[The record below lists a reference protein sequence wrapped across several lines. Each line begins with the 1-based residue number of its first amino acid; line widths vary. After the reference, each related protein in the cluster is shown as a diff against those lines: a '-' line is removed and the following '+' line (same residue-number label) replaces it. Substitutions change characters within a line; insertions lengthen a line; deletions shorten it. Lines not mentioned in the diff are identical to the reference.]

1 MEGANYFNKSDDYE
15 KEYKMEIENSKELD
29 RSNMVKNYIQ
39 SRRTMNSHLD
49 CKNENKIK
57 KLSYSPSLNIELN
70 FDVVETIG
78 EVMNTIKELCPKSQ
92 FTLQPIPIGRSQAEN
107 MKNKLLKNLK
117 KIRIFLNKESI
128 PEKDIL
134 QNNVQS
140 FIESLIGSFK
150 QNSDYFIQLESL
162 WIINNLIY
170 FMTKYNENVIDTNK
184 IANLL
189 MEYLITIL
197 KGNEKVKYSL
207 LEIIYRI
214 FGNLLHINN
223 NIIDILIKNN
233 VISFI
238 VEQLNNP
245 VLSFRITCLWFLN
258 KLLIIL
264 GRINSIDNI
273 NILLSKNA
281 ILNYKFILSRIK
293 KNVIFDEISEFY
305 WLITELAKYNPK
317 ILISIFFSQN
327 IQYNIKTENS
337 NIEYAVEIFSFILDN
352 SLTNK
357 LSQIS
362 IRLISDLFAVCDSE
376 INNENLLTKF
386 IEHFFEKKS
395 IILYINDVLN
405 SPKNKYDISLVK
417 DVILLIFNL
426 LCLAPIKA
434 SIFFKKG
441 IVNLIS
447 DRDYHTNVEMMKLLF
462 LTFYRILISNSF
474 SFEPN
479 DEKVIKTCLVIIKR
493 FKEDIEVLILFID
506 ILYCYLKASR
516 TQIENEIENAM
527 EFLINDQNSNIETYQ
542 NMFLNLANIVKMYSP
557 LSKFMRNI

>member
-1 MEGANYFNKSDDYE
+1 MEGANFFNKSDDFE
-15 KEYKMEIENSKELD
+15 KEYKMEIENSRELD

-223 NIIDILIKNN
+223 NIIEILIKNN

-245 VLSFRITCLWFLN
+245 VLSFRITCLWLLN
-258 KLLIIL
+258 KILIIL

-327 IQYNIKTENS
+327 IQYNINSENA

>member
-1 MEGANYFNKSDDYE
+1 MEGANYFNKSDDFE

-49 CKNENKIK
+49 CKNEKKIK
-57 KLSYSPSLNIELN
+57 RLSYSPSLNIDLN
-70 FDVVETIG
+70 FDIVKTIG
-78 EVMNTIKELCPKSQ
+78 EVMNIIKELSPKNQ
-92 FTLQPIPIGRSQAEN
+92 YTLQPIPIGRSQAEN
-107 MKNKLLKNLK
+107 IKNKLLKNLK

-140 FIESLIGSFK
+140 FIESLIGSFN

-170 FMTKYNENVIDTNK
+170 FMSKYNENAIDTNK

-189 MEYLITIL
+189 MEYLIIIL
-197 KGNEKVKYSL
+197 KGNEKVKYSI

-214 FGNLLHINN
+214 FGNLIHINN
-223 NIIDILIKNN
+223 NIIGILIKNN

-245 VLSFRITCLWFLN
+245 VLSFRITCLWLLN

-264 GRINSIDNI
+264 GRINSTDNI
-273 NILLSKNA
+273 NILLSRNA

-293 KNVIFDEISEFY
+293 NNVIFDEISEFY
-305 WLITELAKYNPK
+305 WLITELSKYNPK
-317 ILISIFFSQN
+317 ILIPIFFSQN
-327 IQYNIKTENS
+327 IQYNISSES
-337 NIEYAVEIFSFILDN
+337 ANIEYPVEIFSFILDN

-362 IRLISDLFAVCDSE
+362 IRLISDLLAVCDSE
-376 INNENLLTKF
+376 IKNENLLTKF
-386 IEHFFEKKS
+386 IENFFEKKS

-426 LCLAPIKA
+426 LCIAPIKA

-493 FKEDIEVLILFID
+493 FKDDKEVLILFID

-516 TQIENEIENAM
+516 TQIENEIENAIQ
-527 EFLINDQNSNIETYQ
+527 FLMDDQNSNIEIYQ
-542 NMFLNLANIVKMYSP
+542 NMYLNLANIVKMYSP

>member
-1 MEGANYFNKSDDYE
+1 MEGANFFNKSDDFE
-15 KEYKMEIENSKELD
+15 KEYKMEIENSRELD

-238 VEQLNNP
+238 VDQLNNP

-273 NILLSKNA
+273 NILLSRNA

-327 IQYNIKTENS
+327 IQYNINSENA

>member
-1 MEGANYFNKSDDYE
+1 MEGANYFNKSDDYA
-15 KEYKMEIENSKELD
+15 KEYKMEIENSRELD
-29 RSNMVKNYIQ
+29 RSNMVKNFIY
-39 SRRTMNSHLD
+39 SRRTMGTHPVS
-49 CKNENKIK
+49 KNENKIK
-57 KLSYSPSLNIELN
+57 RHSYSPNLKIELN
-70 FDVVETIG
+70 FDIVNTIG
-78 EVMNTIKELCPKSQ
+78 EVMNIIKELSSKNQNNLNQ
-92 FTLQPIPIGRSQAEN
+92 FSIGRSEVEN

-117 KIRIFLNKESI
+117 KIRIYLNKESL

-134 QNNVQS
+134 QRNVQG
-140 FIESLIGSFK
+140 FIESLFDSFK
-150 QNSDYFIQLESL
+150 QNSDHFIQLESL

-170 FMTKYNENVIDTNK
+170 FITKYKENVIDAYK

-189 MEYLITIL
+189 MEYLTTIL
-197 KGNEKVKYSL
+197 KGDEKVKYTL

-214 FGNLLHINN
+214 FGNLIYINN
-223 NIIDILIKNN
+223 NIISILISNN
-233 VISFI
+233 VISLI
-238 VEQLNNP
+238 MEQLNNP
-245 VLSFRITCLWFLN
+245 VFSFRITCLWLLN
-258 KLLIIL
+258 KLMIIL
-264 GRINSIDNI
+264 GRINSTDNI
-273 NILLSKNA
+273 NILLSRNA
-281 ILNYKFILSRIK
+281 IINYKFILSRIK
-293 KNVIFDEISEFY
+293 NNFMFDEVSEFY

-317 ILISIFFSQN
+317 VLIPIFFSQN
-327 IQYNIKTENS
+327 IQYNINPENV
-337 NIEYAVEIFSFILDN
+337 NIEYAVENFSLILDN

-362 IRLISDLFAVCDSE
+362 IRLISDLLVVCDTE
-376 INNENLLTKF
+376 IKNENLLIKF

-426 LCLAPIKA
+426 MCLAQIKA
-434 SIFFKKG
+434 SIYFKKG

-447 DRDYHTNVEMMKLLF
+447 DRDYHNNVELMKLLF

-493 FKEDIEVLILFID
+493 FKDDESVIILFID

-516 TQIENEIENAM
+516 TQIEKEIEYEM
-527 EFLINDQNSNIETYQ
+527 EILTNDQNSNIEAYQ
-542 NMFLNLANIVKMYSP
+542 KMFLNLANTVRLSSP

>member
-1 MEGANYFNKSDDYE
+1 MEGANFFNKSDDFE
-15 KEYKMEIENSKELD
+15 KEYKMAIENSRELD

-197 KGNEKVKYSL
+197 KGNEKVKYFL

-223 NIIDILIKNN
+223 NIINILIKNN

-238 VEQLNNP
+238 VDQLNNP

-273 NILLSKNA
+273 NILLSRNA

-327 IQYNIKTENS
+327 IQYNINSENV

-527 EFLINDQNSNIETYQ
+527 QFLVDDENSNIEIYQ
-542 NMFLNLANIVKMYSP
+542 NMFLNLANVVKMYSP

>member
-1 MEGANYFNKSDDYE
+1 
-15 KEYKMEIENSKELD
+15 MEIENSRELD

-39 SRRTMNSHLD
+39 SRRTMNSHPD

-184 IANLL
+184 ISNLL

>member
-1 MEGANYFNKSDDYE
+1 MEGANYFNKSDDFE

-49 CKNENKIK
+49 CKNEKKIK
-57 KLSYSPSLNIELN
+57 RLSYSPSLNIDLN
-70 FDVVETIG
+70 FDIVKTIG
-78 EVMNTIKELCPKSQ
+78 EVMNIIKELSPKNQ
-92 FTLQPIPIGRSQAEN
+92 YTLQPIPIGRSQAEN
-107 MKNKLLKNLK
+107 IKNKLLKNLK

-140 FIESLIGSFK
+140 FIESLIGSFN

-170 FMTKYNENVIDTNK
+170 FMSKYNENAIDTNK

-189 MEYLITIL
+189 MEYLIIIL
-197 KGNEKVKYSL
+197 KGNEKVKYSI

-214 FGNLLHINN
+214 FGNLIHINN
-223 NIIDILIKNN
+223 NIIGILIKNN
-233 VISFI
+233 VINFI

-245 VLSFRITCLWFLN
+245 VLSFRITCLWLLN

-264 GRINSIDNI
+264 GRINSTDNI
-273 NILLSKNA
+273 NILLSRNA

-293 KNVIFDEISEFY
+293 NNIIFDEISEFY

-317 ILISIFFSQN
+317 ILIPIFFSQN
-327 IQYNIKTENS
+327 IQYNISSES
-337 NIEYAVEIFSFILDN
+337 ANIEYPVEIFSFILDN

-362 IRLISDLFAVCDSE
+362 IRLISDLLAVCDSE
-376 INNENLLTKF
+376 IKNENLLTKF
-386 IEHFFEKKS
+386 IENFFEKKS

-426 LCLAPIKA
+426 LCIAPIKA

-493 FKEDIEVLILFID
+493 FKDDKEVLILFID

-527 EFLINDQNSNIETYQ
+527 QFLMDDQNSNIDIYQ
-542 NMFLNLANIVKMYSP
+542 NMYLNLANIVKMYSP

>member
-1 MEGANYFNKSDDYE
+1 MEGANYFNKSDDFE
-15 KEYKMEIENSKELD
+15 KEYKMEIENSRELD

>member
-1 MEGANYFNKSDDYE
+1 MEGANFFNKSDDFE
-15 KEYKMEIENSKELD
+15 KEYKMEIENSRELD

-184 IANLL
+184 ISNLL

-238 VEQLNNP
+238 VDQLNNP

-273 NILLSKNA
+273 NILLSRNA

-447 DRDYHTNVEMMKLLF
+447 DRDYHNNVEMMKLLF

>member
-1 MEGANYFNKSDDYE
+1 MEGANYFNKSDDFE

-49 CKNENKIK
+49 CKNEKKIK
-57 KLSYSPSLNIELN
+57 RLSYSPSLNIDLN
-70 FDVVETIG
+70 FDIVKTIG
-78 EVMNTIKELCPKSQ
+78 EVMNIIKELCPKNQ
-92 FTLQPIPIGRSQAEN
+92 YTLQPIPIGRSQTEN

-140 FIESLIGSFK
+140 FIESLIGSFN

-170 FMTKYNENVIDTNK
+170 FMSKYNEYAIDTNK

-189 MEYLITIL
+189 MEYLIIIL
-197 KGNEKVKYSL
+197 KGNEKVKYSI

-214 FGNLLHINN
+214 FGNLIHINN
-223 NIIDILIKNN
+223 NIIGILIKNN
-233 VISFI
+233 VINFI

-245 VLSFRITCLWFLN
+245 VLSFRITCLWLLN

-264 GRINSIDNI
+264 GRINSTDNI
-273 NILLSKNA
+273 NILLSRNA

-293 KNVIFDEISEFY
+293 NNIIFDEISEFY

-317 ILISIFFSQN
+317 ILIPIFFSQN
-327 IQYNIKTENS
+327 IQYNISSES
-337 NIEYAVEIFSFILDN
+337 ANIEYPVEIFSFILDN

-362 IRLISDLFAVCDSE
+362 IRLISDLLAVCDSE
-376 INNENLLTKF
+376 IKNENLLTKF
-386 IEHFFEKKS
+386 IENFFEKKS

-426 LCLAPIKA
+426 LCIAPIKA

-493 FKEDIEVLILFID
+493 FKDDKEVLILFID

-527 EFLINDQNSNIETYQ
+527 QFLMDDQNSNIEIYQ
-542 NMFLNLANIVKMYSP
+542 NMYLNLANIVKMYSP

>member
-1 MEGANYFNKSDDYE
+1 MEGANFFNKSDDFE
-15 KEYKMEIENSKELD
+15 KEYKMEIENSRELD

-78 EVMNTIKELCPKSQ
+78 EVMNAIKELCPKSQ

-140 FIESLIGSFK
+140 FIESLIGSFN

-245 VLSFRITCLWFLN
+245 VLSFRITCLWLLN
-258 KLLIIL
+258 KILIIL

>member
-1 MEGANYFNKSDDYE
+1 MEGANFFNKSDDFE
-15 KEYKMEIENSKELD
+15 KEYKMEIENSRELD

-238 VEQLNNP
+238 VDQLNNP

-273 NILLSKNA
+273 NILLSRNA

-327 IQYNIKTENS
+327 IQYNINS
-337 NIEYAVEIFSFILDN
+337 KNVNIEYAVEIFSFILDN

>member
-1 MEGANYFNKSDDYE
+1 MEGANYFNKSDDFE
-15 KEYKMEIENSKELD
+15 KEYKMEIENSRELD

-184 IANLL
+184 ISNLL

-273 NILLSKNA
+273 NILLSRNA

>member
-1 MEGANYFNKSDDYE
+1 MEGANYFNKSDDFE

-49 CKNENKIK
+49 CKNEKKIK
-57 KLSYSPSLNIELN
+57 RLSYSPSLNIDLN
-70 FDVVETIG
+70 FDIVKTIG
-78 EVMNTIKELCPKSQ
+78 EVMNIIKELCPKNQ
-92 FTLQPIPIGRSQAEN
+92 YTLQPIPIGRSQTEN

-140 FIESLIGSFK
+140 FIESLIGSFN

-170 FMTKYNENVIDTNK
+170 FMSKYNENAIDTNK

-189 MEYLITIL
+189 MEYLIIIL
-197 KGNEKVKYSL
+197 KGNEKVKYSI

-214 FGNLLHINN
+214 FGNLIHINN
-223 NIIDILIKNN
+223 NIIGILIKNN

-245 VLSFRITCLWFLN
+245 VLSFRITCLWLLN

-264 GRINSIDNI
+264 GRINSTDNI
-273 NILLSKNA
+273 NILLSRNA

-293 KNVIFDEISEFY
+293 NNIIFDEISEFY

-317 ILISIFFSQN
+317 ILIPIFFSQN
-327 IQYNIKTENS
+327 IQYNISSES
-337 NIEYAVEIFSFILDN
+337 ANIEYPVEIFSFILDN

-362 IRLISDLFAVCDSE
+362 IRLISDLLAVCDSE
-376 INNENLLTKF
+376 IKNENLLTKF
-386 IEHFFEKKS
+386 IENFFEKKS

-426 LCLAPIKA
+426 LCIAPIKA

-493 FKEDIEVLILFID
+493 FKDDKEVLILFID

-527 EFLINDQNSNIETYQ
+527 QFLMDDQNSNIEIYQ
-542 NMFLNLANIVKMYSP
+542 NMYLNLANIVKMYSP

>member
-1 MEGANYFNKSDDYE
+1 
-15 KEYKMEIENSKELD
+15 
-29 RSNMVKNYIQ
+29 MVKNYIQ
-39 SRRTMNSHLD
+39 SRRTMNSNLVS
-49 CKNENKIK
+49 KNENKIK
-57 KLSYSPSLNIELN
+57 RLSYSPSKKPELN
-70 FDVVETIG
+70 FDVVKTIG
-78 EVMNTIKELCPKSQ
+78 EVMNTIKELCPKNQYTFQS
-92 FTLQPIPIGRSQAEN
+92 FPLGRIESEN

-134 QNNVQS
+134 QNNIQD

-150 QNSDYFIQLESL
+150 QNSDHFIQLESL

-170 FMTKYNENVIDTNK
+170 FTAKYNENVLDTNK
-184 IANLL
+184 IANFLI
-189 MEYLITIL
+189 EYLVTVL
-197 KGNEKVKYSL
+197 KGDEKVKYSL

-214 FGNLLHINN
+214 FGNLIYINN
-223 NIIDILIKNN
+223 NIIDSLIKYN
-233 VISFI
+233 VISII

-245 VLSFRITCLWFLN
+245 VLSFRITCLWLLN
-258 KLLIIL
+258 KILIIL
-264 GRINSIDNI
+264 ERINSPDNI

-281 ILNYKFILSRIK
+281 ISNYKFILSRIK
-293 KNVIFDEISEFY
+293 NNVIFDEISEFY

-317 ILISIFFSQN
+317 ILIPIFLSKN
-327 IQYNIKTENS
+327 IQYNINS
-337 NIEYAVEIFSFILDN
+337 ESANFEYAIEIFSFILDN

-362 IRLISDLFAVCDSE
+362 IRLISDLLVICDGE
-376 INNENLLTKF
+376 IKNENLLTKF
-386 IEHFFEKKS
+386 IEYFFEKKS
-395 IILYINDVLN
+395 IILFINDVLN

-447 DRDYHTNVEMMKLLF
+447 DRDYHNNVGMMKLLF

-493 FKEDIEVLILFID
+493 FKNDKEVIILFID
-506 ILYCYLKASR
+506 ILYCYLQASR

-527 EFLINDQNSNIETYQ
+527 EFLTNDENSNIEIYQ
-542 NMFLNLANIVKMYSP
+542 NMFLNLANIVKLYSP

>member
-1 MEGANYFNKSDDYE
+1 MEGANFFNKSDDFE
-15 KEYKMEIENSKELD
+15 KEYKMEIENSRELD

-223 NIIDILIKNN
+223 NIINILIKNN

-238 VEQLNNP
+238 VDQLNNP

-273 NILLSKNA
+273 NILLSRNA

-386 IEHFFEKKS
+386 IENFFEKKS

-447 DRDYHTNVEMMKLLF
+447 DRDYHTNVETMKLLF

-493 FKEDIEVLILFID
+493 FK
-506 ILYCYLKASR
+506 
-516 TQIENEIENAM
+516 
-527 EFLINDQNSNIETYQ
+527 
-542 NMFLNLANIVKMYSP
+542 
-557 LSKFMRNI
+557 

>member
-1 MEGANYFNKSDDYE
+1 MEGANYFNKSDDFE
-15 KEYKMEIENSKELD
+15 KEYKMEIENSRELD

-273 NILLSKNA
+273 NILLSRNA

>member
-1 MEGANYFNKSDDYE
+1 MEGANFFNKSDDFE
-15 KEYKMEIENSKELD
+15 KEYKMEIENSRELD

-39 SRRTMNSHLD
+39 SRRTMNSHPD

-273 NILLSKNA
+273 NILLSRNA

-293 KNVIFDEISEFY
+293 K
-305 WLITELAKYNPK
+305 
-317 ILISIFFSQN
+317 
-327 IQYNIKTENS
+327 
-337 NIEYAVEIFSFILDN
+337 
-352 SLTNK
+352 
-357 LSQIS
+357 
-362 IRLISDLFAVCDSE
+362 C
-376 INNENLLTKF
+376 
-386 IEHFFEKKS
+386 
-395 IILYINDVLN
+395 YI
-405 SPKNKYDISLVK
+405 
-417 DVILLIFNL
+417 
-426 LCLAPIKA
+426 
-434 SIFFKKG
+434 
-441 IVNLIS
+441 
-447 DRDYHTNVEMMKLLF
+447 
-462 LTFYRILISNSF
+462 
-474 SFEPN
+474 
-479 DEKVIKTCLVIIKR
+479 
-493 FKEDIEVLILFID
+493 
-506 ILYCYLKASR
+506 
-516 TQIENEIENAM
+516 
-527 EFLINDQNSNIETYQ
+527 
-542 NMFLNLANIVKMYSP
+542 
-557 LSKFMRNI
+557 

>member
-1 MEGANYFNKSDDYE
+1 MEGANFFNKSDDFE
-15 KEYKMEIENSKELD
+15 KEYKMEIENSRELD

-57 KLSYSPSLNIELN
+57 KLSFSPSLNIELN

-245 VLSFRITCLWFLN
+245 VLSFRITCLWLLN

-327 IQYNIKTENS
+327 IQYNINSENA

-527 EFLINDQNSNIETYQ
+527 EFLINDQNSNIQTYQ

>member
-1 MEGANYFNKSDDYE
+1 MEGANFFNKSDDFE
-15 KEYKMEIENSKELD
+15 KEYKMEIENSRELD

-223 NIIDILIKNN
+223 NIIEILIKNN

-273 NILLSKNA
+273 NILLSRNA

-327 IQYNIKTENS
+327 IQYNINSENA

>member
-1 MEGANYFNKSDDYE
+1 MEGANFFNKSDDFE
-15 KEYKMEIENSKELD
+15 KEYKMEIENSRELD

-223 NIIDILIKNN
+223 NIIEILIKNN

-273 NILLSKNA
+273 NILLSRNA

-327 IQYNIKTENS
+327 IQYNINSENA

-527 EFLINDQNSNIETYQ
+527 EFLINDQNSNIQTYQ

>member
-1 MEGANYFNKSDDYE
+1 MEGANFFNKSDDFE
-15 KEYKMEIENSKELD
+15 KEYKMEIENSRELD

-223 NIIDILIKNN
+223 NIIEILIKNN

-327 IQYNIKTENS
+327 IQYNINSENV

>member
-1 MEGANYFNKSDDYE
+1 MEGANFFNKSDDFE
-15 KEYKMEIENSKELD
+15 KEYKMEIENSRELD

-214 FGNLLHINN
+214 FGNFLHINN

-238 VEQLNNP
+238 VDQLNNP

>member
-1 MEGANYFNKSDDYE
+1 MEGANFFNKSDDFE
-15 KEYKMEIENSKELD
+15 KEYKMEIENSRELD

-184 IANLL
+184 ISNLL

-327 IQYNIKTENS
+327 IQYNINSENA

>member
-29 RSNMVKNYIQ
+29 RSNMVKKYIV
-39 SRRTMNSHLD
+39 SRRTMNTHPVSQ
-49 CKNENKIK
+49 NENKIK
-57 KLSYSPSLNIELN
+57 RLSYSPSLKIDLN
-70 FDVVETIG
+70 FDVVKTIG
-78 EVMNTIKELCPKSQ
+78 EVMNTINELNPKNQ
-92 FTLQPIPIGRSQAEN
+92 YILQPVPMGRSQAEN
-107 MKNKLLKNLK
+107 LKNKLLKNLK
-117 KIRIFLNKESI
+117 KIRLFLNKESI

-134 QNNVQS
+134 QNNVQD
-140 FIESLIGSFK
+140 FIEALIGSFK
-150 QNSDYFIQLESL
+150 KNSDHFIQLESL
-162 WIINNLIY
+162 WIINNLLY
-170 FMTKYNENVIDTNK
+170 FMTKYNENVINTNK

-189 MEYLITIL
+189 LEYLNTVL
-197 KGNEKVKYSL
+197 KGDEKVKYSL

-214 FGNLLHINN
+214 LGNLIYINN
-223 NIIDILIKNN
+223 NIIDILIQNN
-233 VISFI
+233 IISLI

-245 VLSFRITCLWFLN
+245 VLSFRITCLWLLN
-258 KLLIIL
+258 KILIIL
-264 GRINSIDNI
+264 GRINSTDNI

-293 KNVIFDEISEFY
+293 NNVIFDEISEFY
-305 WLITELAKYNPK
+305 WLITELAKYSPN
-317 ILISIFFSQN
+317 ILIPIFFSPN
-327 IQYNIKTENS
+327 IQYNISSEKA
-337 NIEYAVEIFSFILDN
+337 NIEYAVEIFLFILDN

-362 IRLISDLFAVCDSE
+362 IRLISDLFVICDSE
-376 INNENLLTKF
+376 IKNENLLIKF
-386 IEHFFEKKS
+386 IENFFEKKS

-405 SPKNKYDISLVK
+405 APKNKYDISLVK

-426 LCLAPIKA
+426 LCLAPIKT

-493 FKEDIEVLILFID
+493 FKNDKEVLILFID

-527 EFLINDQNSNIETYQ
+527 QFLVDDENSNIEIYQ
-542 NMFLNLANIVKMYSP
+542 NMFLNLANVVKMYSP

>member
-1 MEGANYFNKSDDYE
+1 MEGANFFNKSDDFE
-15 KEYKMEIENSKELD
+15 KEYKMEIENSRELD

-273 NILLSKNA
+273 NILLSRNA

-327 IQYNIKTENS
+327 IQYNINSENA

-362 IRLISDLFAVCDSE
+362 IRLISDLFAVCDNE

>member
-1 MEGANYFNKSDDYE
+1 MEGANFFNKSDDFE
-15 KEYKMEIENSKELD
+15 KEYKMAIENSRELD

-223 NIIDILIKNN
+223 NIINILIKNN

-238 VEQLNNP
+238 VDQLNNP

-327 IQYNIKTENS
+327 IQYNINSENV

>member
-1 MEGANYFNKSDDYE
+1 MEGANFFNKSDDFE
-15 KEYKMEIENSKELD
+15 KEYKMEIENSRELD

-223 NIIDILIKNN
+223 NIIEILIKNN

-273 NILLSKNA
+273 NILLSRNA

>member
-1 MEGANYFNKSDDYE
+1 MEGANFFNKSDDFE
-15 KEYKMEIENSKELD
+15 KEYKMEIENSRELD

-273 NILLSKNA
+273 NILLCKNA

-327 IQYNIKTENS
+327 IQYNINSENV

-527 EFLINDQNSNIETYQ
+527 QFLVDDDNSNIEIYQ
-542 NMFLNLANIVKMYSP
+542 NMFLNLANVVKMYSP

>member
-1 MEGANYFNKSDDYE
+1 MEGANFFNKSDDFE
-15 KEYKMEIENSKELD
+15 KEYKMEIENSRELD

-238 VEQLNNP
+238 VDQLNNP

-273 NILLSKNA
+273 NILLSRNA

>member
-1 MEGANYFNKSDDYE
+1 
-15 KEYKMEIENSKELD
+15 
-29 RSNMVKNYIQ
+29 
-39 SRRTMNSHLD
+39 MNSNLVS
-49 CKNENKIK
+49 KNENKIK
-57 KLSYSPSLNIELN
+57 RLSYSPSKKPELN
-70 FDVVETIG
+70 FDVVKTIG
-78 EVMNTIKELCPKSQ
+78 EVMNTIKELCPKNQYTFQS
-92 FTLQPIPIGRSQAEN
+92 FPLGRTESEN

-134 QNNVQS
+134 QNNIQD

-150 QNSDYFIQLESL
+150 QNSDHFIQLESL

-170 FMTKYNENVIDTNK
+170 FTAKYNENVLDTNK
-184 IANLL
+184 IANFLI
-189 MEYLITIL
+189 EYLVTVL
-197 KGNEKVKYSL
+197 KGDEKVKYSL

-214 FGNLLHINN
+214 FGNLIYINN
-223 NIIDILIKNN
+223 NIIDSLIKYN
-233 VISFI
+233 VISII

-245 VLSFRITCLWFLN
+245 VLSFRITCLWLLN
-258 KLLIIL
+258 KILIIL
-264 GRINSIDNI
+264 ERINSPDNI

-281 ILNYKFILSRIK
+281 ISNYKFILSRIK
-293 KNVIFDEISEFY
+293 NNVIFDEISEFY

-317 ILISIFFSQN
+317 ILIPIFLSKN
-327 IQYNIKTENS
+327 IQYNINS
-337 NIEYAVEIFSFILDN
+337 ESANFEYAIEIFSFILDN

-362 IRLISDLFAVCDSE
+362 IRLISDLLVICDGE
-376 INNENLLTKF
+376 IKNENLLTKF
-386 IEHFFEKKS
+386 IEYFFEKKS
-395 IILYINDVLN
+395 IILFINDVLN

-447 DRDYHTNVEMMKLLF
+447 DRDYHNNVEMMKLLF

-493 FKEDIEVLILFID
+493 FKNDKEVIILFID
-506 ILYCYLKASR
+506 ILYCYLQASR

-527 EFLINDQNSNIETYQ
+527 EFLTNDENSNIEIYQ
-542 NMFLNLANIVKMYSP
+542 NMFLNLANTVKQYSP

>member
-1 MEGANYFNKSDDYE
+1 MEGANFFNKSDDFE
-15 KEYKMEIENSKELD
+15 KEYKMEIENSRELD

>member
-1 MEGANYFNKSDDYE
+1 MEGANFFNKSDDFE
-15 KEYKMEIENSKELD
+15 KEYKMEIENSRELD

-327 IQYNIKTENS
+327 IQYNINSENV

-527 EFLINDQNSNIETYQ
+527 EFLINDQNSNIQTYQ

>member
-1 MEGANYFNKSDDYE
+1 MEGANFFNKSDDFE
-15 KEYKMEIENSKELD
+15 KEYKMEIENSRELD

-273 NILLSKNA
+273 NILLSRNA

-327 IQYNIKTENS
+327 IQYNINSENV

>member
-1 MEGANYFNKSDDYE
+1 MEGANFFNKSDDFE
-15 KEYKMEIENSKELD
+15 KEYKMEIENSRELD

-273 NILLSKNA
+273 NILLSRNA

-327 IQYNIKTENS
+327 IQYNINSENA

>member
-1 MEGANYFNKSDDYE
+1 MEGANFFNKSDDFE
-15 KEYKMEIENSKELD
+15 KEYKMEIENSRELD

-273 NILLSKNA
+273 NILLSRNA

>member
-1 MEGANYFNKSDDYE
+1 MEGANYFNKSDDFE

-39 SRRTMNSHLD
+39 SRRTMDSHLD
-49 CKNENKIK
+49 CKNEKKIK
-57 KLSYSPSLNIELN
+57 RLSYSPSLNIDLN
-70 FDVVETIG
+70 FDIVKTIG
-78 EVMNTIKELCPKSQ
+78 EVMNIIKELCPKNQ
-92 FTLQPIPIGRSQAEN
+92 YTLQPIPIGRSQTEN

-140 FIESLIGSFK
+140 FIESLIGSFN

-170 FMTKYNENVIDTNK
+170 FMSKYNENAIDTNK

-189 MEYLITIL
+189 MEYLIIIL
-197 KGNEKVKYSL
+197 KGNEKVKYSI

-214 FGNLLHINN
+214 FGNLIHINN
-223 NIIDILIKNN
+223 NIIGILIKNN

-245 VLSFRITCLWFLN
+245 VLSFRITCLWLLN

-264 GRINSIDNI
+264 GRINSTDNI
-273 NILLSKNA
+273 NILLSRNA

-293 KNVIFDEISEFY
+293 NNVIFDEISEFY
-305 WLITELAKYNPK
+305 WLITELSKYNPK
-317 ILISIFFSQN
+317 ILIPIFFSQN
-327 IQYNIKTENS
+327 IQYNISSES
-337 NIEYAVEIFSFILDN
+337 ANIEYPVEIFSFILDN

-362 IRLISDLFAVCDSE
+362 IRLISDLLAVCDSE
-376 INNENLLTKF
+376 IKNENLLTKF
-386 IEHFFEKKS
+386 IENFFEKKS

-426 LCLAPIKA
+426 LCIAPIKA

-493 FKEDIEVLILFID
+493 FKDDKEVLILFID

-527 EFLINDQNSNIETYQ
+527 QFLMDDQNSNIEIYQ
-542 NMFLNLANIVKMYSP
+542 NMYLNLANIVKMYSP